1 MDAERAE
8 VYRIIMEA
16 KEYTRRKFYE
26 EQKRKKE
33 VKNAETVTA
42 GQMVQNTGV

>member
-16 KEYTRRKFYE
+16 KEYMRKKFYE
-26 EQKRKKE
+26 EQRRREKE
-33 VKNAETVTA
+33 NAETVTA